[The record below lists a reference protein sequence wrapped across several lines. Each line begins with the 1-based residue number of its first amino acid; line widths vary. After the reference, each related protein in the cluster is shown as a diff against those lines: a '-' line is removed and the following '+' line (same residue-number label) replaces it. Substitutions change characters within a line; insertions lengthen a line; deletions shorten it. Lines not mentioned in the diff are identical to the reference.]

1 VALIELAERAAYY
14 GVSGPFQNYI
24 QNTYKSPSGLPG
36 ALGLGQSTA
45 TRFTNFFAF
54 FCNLTPVFGLCSSLF
69 LKVLSRKILTYS
81 KGAIV
86 ADSYLGKVK
95 TIIYFSVAY
104 MMGLLVLFVTS
115 LPFAI
120 ENGYA
125 FGGLVTAMI
134 LVGMFVTCYFCLTL
148 LLTFPQRHWRY

>member
-1 VALIELAERAAYY
+1 
-14 GVSGPFQNYI
+14 
-24 QNTYKSPSGLPG
+24 
-36 ALGLGQSTA
+36 
-45 TRFTNFFAF
+45 
-54 FCNLTPVFGLCSSLF
+54 
-69 LKVLSRKILTYS
+69 
-81 KGAIV
+81 V

>member
-1 VALIELAERAAYY
+1 MLH
-14 GVSGPFQNYI
+14 
-24 QNTYKSPSGLPG
+24 
-36 ALGLGQSTA
+36 
-45 TRFTNFFAF
+45 
-54 FCNLTPVFGLCSSLF
+54 LF
-69 LKVLSRKILTYS
+69 LVCDHHFSSKLSSRKLLTYS

-104 MMGLLVLFVTS
+104 MLGLLVLFSTS

-134 LVGMFVTCYFCLTL
+134 LIGMFVTYSFCLI
-148 LLTFPQRHWRY
+148 